1 MKKIASLL
9 GVFLMC
15 GVAYAAVP
23 GAGVPGLFITSPVGN
38 EQVNVYGISPNI
50 ETVFLSQLRD
60 ASGYTA
66 ITEGATNVLT
76 VGNNVSVLAF
86 HGAIAGTATITTAAS
101 PSDGQRLNIFST
113 AGITTLTLT
122 ANTGQTIDNT
132 TVVLAANGS
141 VTYIYQ
147 LSTKT
152 WFRIQ

>member
-1 MKKIASLL
+1 MKKIVALFL
-9 GVFLMC
+9 GVILC
-15 GVAYAAVP
+15 GSAYARSP
-23 GAGVPGLFITSPVGN
+23 GDGIPGVFITSPAGN
-38 EQVNVYGISPNI
+38 EQINVYGIGPQI
-50 ETVFLSQLRD
+50 QTILLSQARD
-60 ASGYTA
+60 SSGYTD
-66 ITEGATNVLT
+66 ITQGATNVLT

-86 HGAIAGTATITTAAS
+86 HGATAGTATITTAAS
-101 PSDGQRLNIFST
+101 PSDGQRLSIFST

-132 TVVLAANGS
+132 TTVLAANGS